1 MKTPLRRLVA
11 VAVAAVTLL
20 GMVACT
26 GGKDAVVQPDGS
38 FRYVQTTQKGT
49 VIPPG
54 SRKKAGPVKGE
65 LLSGGSYDLADDTG
79 KVVVLNFLASWCGP
93 CQTETPQFDA
103 LYRERKASG
112 IQFVGLDV
120 KEPGKDTAKSWI
132 EDKQITFPIVYDEKA
147 KTAQQLGNVPVA
159 VLPGTIIIDKLGRV
173 AAVYVGTVL
182 PKDLTPALD
191 TLAKES

>member
-20 GMVACT
+20 GMAACT
-26 GGKDAVVQPDGS
+26 GGTDAVVQPDGS
-38 FRYVQTTQKGT
+38 FRYVQSTQKGT
-49 VIPPG
+49 VIPAS

-65 LLSGGSYDLADDTG
+65 LLSGGSYALADDTG

-112 IQFVGLDV
+112 IRFVGLDV

-159 VLPGTIIIDKLGRV
+159 ALPGTVIIDKLGRV
-173 AAVYVGTVL
+173 AAVYVGSVL
-182 PKDLTPALD
+182 PKDLSPALD